1 MPRPGRTLVVGDV
14 HGCVAELRAL
24 LDVVDFDGARDNL
37 VFVGDLVNKGPSS
50 LAVVRLAR
58 ELGALGVR
66 GNHDERALK
75 HWRNWRRAHGV
86 SGSEG
91 ADGAPARAR
100 VLAPRVCSWHCA
112 SARAAC

>member
-24 LDVVDFDGARDNL
+24 LDAVDFDDARDNL

-75 HWRNWRRAHGV
+75 HWRNWRRALGV

-100 VLAPRVCSWHCA
+100 VLAPRVCS
-112 SARAAC
+112 